1 MSMMFRFIGSVTKS
15 ISQALAPA
23 CIILLGLVL
32 YSGFSIPVAYMQ
44 NWLGWIRWINPVF
57 YGLEFVFLNEF
68 VGQEYSC
75 SDFVPN
81 GPGYEGL
88 GNGEFVCNVAGSVP
102 GQSFVRGEDYLKAS
116 FGFSNSHKWRNFG
129 IIIVWTVFYMVLH
142 LFTTEYVAS
151 ERSKGEVLVFLR
163 ESIHKASSKG
173 ASDEESGASLPAGRQ
188 EASGDSSEK
197 VEVERQ
203 TSVFHWKEVCYDI
216 KIKGDPRR
224 ILDNVDGWVKPGTLT
239 ALMVSSHPLLQWLSL
254 IKRYYMPS
262 M

>member
-1 MSMMFRFIGSVTKS
+1 
-15 ISQALAPA
+15 
-23 CIILLGLVL
+23 
-32 YSGFSIPVAYMQ
+32 
-44 NWLGWIRWINPVF
+44 
-57 YGLEFVFLNEF
+57 
-68 VGQEYSC
+68 
-75 SDFVPN
+75 
-81 GPGYEGL
+81 
-88 GNGEFVCNVAGSVP
+88 
-102 GQSFVRGEDYLKAS
+102 LKAS